1 MAALES
7 LTPEVADAVAADQF
21 PWRRGIGSSGARAA
35 LGGAD
40 DRIPRVHRVAHG
52 VTAGHGQGLYR
63 RRARPRRHAG
73 EAVQE
78 VDLGFRRR
86 GQAPDGTIS
95 GASPSP
101 STLAS
106 LPTAPA
112 RTGSMIGTDVGAF
125 ADPDGFAWEAAPL

>member
-7 LTPEVADAVAADQF
+7 LTPEVADAVAADQL

-40 DRIPRVHRVAHG
+40 DWIPRVHRVAHG

-78 VDLGFRRR
+78 VDLGFRQR
-86 GQAPDGTIS
+86 
-95 GASPSP
+95 GASPRRDDLGRVALAKHAGVSP
-101 STLAS
+101 D
-106 LPTAPA
+106 
-112 RTGSMIGTDVGAF
+112 GSGSHRLMIGTDVGAF